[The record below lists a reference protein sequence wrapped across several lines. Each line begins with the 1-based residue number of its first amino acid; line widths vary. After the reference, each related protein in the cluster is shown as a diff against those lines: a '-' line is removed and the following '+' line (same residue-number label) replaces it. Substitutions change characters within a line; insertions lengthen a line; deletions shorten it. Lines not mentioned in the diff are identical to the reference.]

1 MELAQEILEE
11 KQTANGVHRLEDFC
25 YEGEQ
30 RNGVVSGGAR
40 VIKFRF
46 YF

>member
-11 KQTANGVHRLEDFC
+11 RQTANGVHRVEDFC

-30 RNGVVSGGAR
+30 RNEVVSGGAR
-40 VIKFRF
+40 VTKVRF